1 MAVQMIPPSA
11 YMAYL
16 PGTAYETR
24 FPVTWP
30 VATFYARYP
39 DRVLPLFDMG
49 IQIGGDNS
57 IILDGDV
64 VMNRKNGKIGEI
76 DYFHGYH
83 SMKFTLEGETVE
95 RTVHMPVA
103 QMLDHDETNP
113 DDADWLANEMILVMI
128 TSKAGGGNRYRYA
141 GPLYK
146 AVLTLQR
153 KWRMKRG
160 RN

>member
-1 MAVQMIPPSA
+1 
-11 YMAYL
+11 
-16 PGTAYETR
+16 
-24 FPVTWP
+24 
-30 VATFYARYP
+30 
-39 DRVLPLFDMG
+39 
-49 IQIGGDNS
+49 
-57 IILDGDV
+57 
-64 VMNRKNGKIGEI
+64 MNRKNGKVGEI